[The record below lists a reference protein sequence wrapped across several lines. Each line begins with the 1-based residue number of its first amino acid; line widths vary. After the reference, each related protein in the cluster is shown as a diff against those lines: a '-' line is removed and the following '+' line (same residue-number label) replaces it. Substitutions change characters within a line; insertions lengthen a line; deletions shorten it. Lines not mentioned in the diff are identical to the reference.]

1 MAKFYIATAL
11 ANTLKY
17 EAVRARLQA
26 GGHSL
31 TFDWLEAGP
40 VDQTSVKDM
49 AKRSR
54 DDLGGINDADCV
66 IVILPGGFGTHV
78 ELGYA
83 LRVASTKVII
93 WAEGGLAISH
103 PQAYPCV
110 FHCDKDAALAE
121 GDMDGLFRW
130 IRLMVGS

>member
-1 MAKFYIATAL
+1 MSKFYIATAL

-26 GGHSL
+26 EGHYL
-31 TFDWLEAGP
+31 TFDWLEAGA

-54 DDLGGINDADCV
+54 DDLGGLSDADCV
-66 IVILPGGFGTHV
+66 IVILPGGYGTHV

-83 LRVASTKVII
+83 LRMANIKVII
-93 WAEGGLAISH
+93 WAEGGLAMSH
-103 PQAYPCV
+103 AGPYPCV
-110 FHCDKDAALAE
+110 FHCDGGAALAE
-121 GDMDGLFRW
+121 GDIDGLFRW
-130 IRLMVGS
+130 IQVMVKS